1 MDLQAG
7 LGRTVGR
14 RRRLQATATGKADSI
29 MFTSLDIRVTKRR
42 LLLVVALNVAGC
54 TGDAGDGRS
63 LIDRSNSSATA
74 DLEDL
79 FSKSL
84 HIGLEIQASSEAE
97 AFANIVDAQLSPDG
111 RFIVA
116 LDIVP
121 PYVRVFDS
129 TGVLQTAFVPGG
141 EGPGEA
147 RDPVSLTVSNEQVLL
162 VQPGRI
168 SWFDYS
174 GELLAERSD
183 LRFWPHS
190 AARGCAGEFLLF
202 GPGPTSTGEIVSLRS
217 IRGPNDAPRAII
229 HDTSTPEL
237 YTRRARPLA
246 GTGELVVLHHD
257 GRYPPET
264 ITLSCPDYLTV
275 RVDTF
280 PELAREQ
287 VRTSRSGS
295 TSTARPP
302 SSIFTGV
309 AVVDQTPI
317 LSVALSGQSR
327 TRLLRVGDDGTVAHY
342 ADRSL
347 RLLDALRGHTVL
359 LARSEPVPHLIKVD
373 YRSFIQTLDRQQR
386 RVGQR

>member
-1 MDLQAG
+1 MPGIGEDKGEAGCGMRTLCSWAIGEGVHRRSGLPGGTRPAARRSSQGSDGSANIQGHIPMSAVQPGIGPYRPIDCVTIAITHGTQYIDVGSSADPHRPRYLRAAGTSCRRRWKEEMMDLQAG

-217 IRGPNDAPRAII
+217 IRGPNDAPEQSSMTLARR
-229 HDTSTPEL
+229 EL
-237 YTRRARPLA
+237 YTRRAKT
-246 GTGELVVLHHD
+246 TGWH
-257 GRYPPET
+257 R
-264 ITLSCPDYLTV
+264 
-275 RVDTF
+275 
-280 PELAREQ
+280 
-287 VRTSRSGS
+287 
-295 TSTARPP
+295 
-302 SSIFTGV
+302 
-309 AVVDQTPI
+309 
-317 LSVALSGQSR
+317 
-327 TRLLRVGDDGTVAHY
+327 
-342 ADRSL
+342 
-347 RLLDALRGHTVL
+347 
-359 LARSEPVPHLIKVD
+359 
-373 YRSFIQTLDRQQR
+373 
-386 RVGQR
+386 